1 MRSRVFIVF
10 SMSARDQTQATPHV
24 LDPLSAAEVEAAAA
38 VAREAVEIGPRTR
51 FVAIS
56 TAEPERGDGEPRR
69 RAEVQLHQPEER
81 AVVRLIV
88 DLEGREAIEVET
100 LPGVEPAIGL
110 DEVETFERAMRADPG
125 FLAALERRGITDPA
139 MVDIDPVPVGWYGR
153 EEEDVERRLARV
165 LAYVRPTDPASNA
178 YAKPLEGLFG
188 LVDLSTGEILALEDR
203 DPVPLPPGDGEYRA
217 EKLQLRDD
225 VKPIHVHQPEGP
237 SFEVDGYRVRW
248 QKWDLRVGFNSRE
261 GLVLHDVAYVDG
273 GERRQVLRRASIAE
287 MVVPYADPDRFY
299 QSPLDIGELNVGT
312 MTNSLTLGCDC
323 LGSIHYFDVACVA
336 ADGSPVTIPQ
346 AICMHEEDDGIL
358 WKHTD
363 FRTNTVEVRRG
374 RKLVISNIVTV
385 GNYEYGFFWYLQ
397 QDGMIQCEIKATG
410 IVATQARAENEPT
423 EYGKLVAPHLNGIH
437 HQHIFCA
444 RLDFALDGGPN
455 SVTETHTETVPKGP
469 DNPHGNAWKTVTR
482 TFATER
488 EAIRDLDITEA
499 RSWTVV
505 NNESTNAV
513 GNPVGY
519 RLLPG
524 ENTVPFATAD
534 SSLRARAGFIDHHL
548 WVTPY
553 DAEERY
559 PAGEFP
565 YQHRG
570 GDGLPRWTQADRSIT
585 DTDVV
590 VWYTMNH
597 HHVPRPEDWPVMP
610 VARLGFMLKPWG
622 FFDQNPGLDVPPT
635 EQGEGSCHA

>member
-1 MRSRVFIVF
+1 
-10 SMSARDQTQATPHV
+10 MSISQDAGTATHV
-24 LDPLSAAEVEAAAA
+24 LDPLSESEIETCVA

-56 TAEPERGDGEPRR
+56 TLEPARGEESPRR
-69 RAEVQLHQPEER
+69 RAEVLLHHPEER
-81 AVVRLIV
+81 SVVRLIV
-88 DLEGREAIEVET
+88 DLPRREATSVET
-100 LPGVEPAIGL
+100 LAGVEPAIGL
-110 DEVETFERAMRADPG
+110 DEVERFEAAMRADPR
-125 FLAALERRGITDPA
+125 FREALRRRGIEDPA

-153 EEEDVERRLARV
+153 EEEDVDRRLARV

-178 YAKPLEGLFG
+178 YAHPLEGLFG
-188 LVDLSTGEILALEDR
+188 LVDLQSGEILVLEDR

-217 EKLQLRDD
+217 EKLELRED
-225 VKPIHVHQPEGP
+225 VKPIHIHQPEGP
-237 SFEVDGYRVRW
+237 SFEVDGYAVRW
-248 QKWDLRVGFNSRE
+248 QKWHLRVGFSSRE
-261 GLVLHDVAYVDG
+261 GLVLHEIGYEEDG
-273 GERRQVLRRASIAE
+273 VVRPILRRASIAE

-323 LGSIHYFDVACVA
+323 LGAIHYFDVATVA
-336 ADGSPVTIPQ
+336 ADGSPTTIPQ

-358 WKHTD
+358 WKHSD
-363 FRTNTVEVRRG
+363 FRTGTVEVRRG
-374 RKLVISNIVTV
+374 RRLVISSIVTV

-423 EYGKLVAPHLNGIH
+423 EFGKLVAPHLNAIH

-444 RLDFALDGGPN
+444 RLDFELDGGPN
-455 SVTETHTETVPKGP
+455 SVTETHTEALPKGP
-469 DNPHGNAWKTVTR
+469 ENPHGNAWRTVSR

-488 EAIRDLDITEA
+488 EAIRDLDLTEA

-505 NNESTNAV
+505 NPESKNAV
-513 GNPVGY
+513 GAPVGY

-524 ENTVPFATAD
+524 ENTVPFATPD
-534 SSLRARAGFIDHHL
+534 SSLRSRAGFINHHL

-553 DAEERY
+553 SPDERY

-570 GDGLPRWTQADRSIT
+570 GDGLPRWTEADRQIES
-585 DTDVV
+585 TDVV

-622 FFDQNPGLDVPPT
+622 FFDRNPGLDVPPT
-635 EQGEGSCHA
+635 EKGQGSCHA

>member
-1 MRSRVFIVF
+1 MGTTEEVR
-10 SMSARDQTQATPHV
+10 AAAHV
-24 LDPLSAAEVEAAAA
+24 LDPLSADEVDACVA
-38 VAREAVEIGPRTR
+38 VAREAVEVGRRTR

-56 TAEPERGDGEPRR
+56 TAEPERGDDTPRR
-69 RAEVQLHQPEER
+69 RAEALLHHPEER
-81 AVVRLIV
+81 SVVRLIV
-88 DLEGREAIEVET
+88 DLESAEAVSLET
-100 LPGVEPAIGL
+100 LTGVEPAIGL
-110 DEVETFERAMRADPG
+110 DEVERFERAMRADPR
-125 FLAALERRGITDPA
+125 FREALARRGIEDPA
-139 MVDIDPVPVGWYGR
+139 LVDIDPVPAGWYGR

-178 YAKPLEGLFG
+178 YAHPLEGLFG
-188 LVDLSTGEILALEDR
+188 LVDLDTGEILVLEDR

-217 EKLQLRDD
+217 EKLELRDD
-225 VKPIHVHQPEGP
+225 VKPIHIHQPEGP

-248 QKWDLRVGFNSRE
+248 QKWDLRVGFSSRE
-261 GLVLHDVAYVDG
+261 GLVLHDIAYDDDG
-273 GERRQVLRRASIAE
+273 RRRQILRRASIAE

-323 LGSIHYFDVACVA
+323 LGAIHYFDVATVA
-336 ADGSPVTIPQ
+336 ADGAAVTIPQ

-363 FRTNTVEVRRG
+363 FRTGQVEVRRG
-374 RKLVISNIVTV
+374 RKLVISNVVTV

-410 IVATQARAENEPT
+410 IVATQARAENEPS
-423 EYGKLVAPHLNGIH
+423 EYGKLVAPYLNAIH
-437 HQHIFCA
+437 HQHVFCA
-444 RLDFALDGGPN
+444 RLDFDLDGGPN

-505 NNESTNAV
+505 NPESHNAV
-513 GNPVGY
+513 GRPVGY
-519 RLLPG
+519 RLVPG
-524 ENTVPFATAD
+524 ENTVPFATPD
-534 SSLRARAGFIDHHL
+534 SSLRSRAGFIDHHL

-553 DAEERY
+553 DPEERY

-570 GDGLPRWTQADRSIT
+570 GDGLPRWTEADRPIES
-585 DTDVV
+585 TDVV
-590 VWYTMNH
+590 VWYTLNH

-622 FFDQNPGLDVPPT
+622 FFDRNPGLDVPPT
-635 EQGEGSCHA
+635 ERGEGSCHADDRG